1 MLAAEQCFNDI
12 NNTPVRYVRGRVEL
26 YNGSTLLNTFRH
38 TDILKSFT
46 IERVGDN
53 SKFFGYGIVHKINV
67 KVLDKDRQLS
77 ITTANS
83 LDVAFGIGSDFIYPY
98 PIFYVSEVHRNE
110 NTNELSITAYD
121 VLYRAA
127 NYTVSDLI
135 LPNEYTI
142 ATFVKACAVLLGV
155 PRNITASGFDTLY
168 PNGANFDGTETVR
181 EALNAVAEA
190 TQTIYYL
197 NNKQELT
204 FRRLDVSGAAQL
216 DIGKDKYYSLD
227 SKTNRR
233 LVGVASITELGD
245 NVSAALQES
254 GTTQYIR
261 DNPFWE
267 LRDDIGTLVDAA
279 LAAVGGLT
287 INQFE
292 CNWRG
297 SFILEMGDKISLTTK
312 DNKKVYSYVLDDVIS
327 YDGAFKE
334 KTRWNYST
342 DEAETETNP
351 TSIGDA
357 LKTTYAKVDKVN
369 KRIEMVA
376 SETQSN
382 KSNIA
387 ALRMNTDS
395 ISASVSS
402 VEERTGTLEG
412 DVAANKSNIAA
423 IRLDTE
429 SISASVSSIEER
441 TNNAVSGI
449 NDDITTLTKKV
460 NATIT
465 SEDVNIQIQSALSNG
480 VESIT
485 TETGYTFNNEGLT
498 VAKSDS
504 EMKTTISDDGMK
516 VFKNNEAML
525 VANNVGV
532 DAVNL
537 SATTYL
543 IIGTNSRFENYGT
556 DRTGCFWIGG

>member
-516 VFKNNEAML
+516 VFKNNEAVL

>member
-190 TQTIYYL
+190 TQTIYYI
-197 NNKQELT
+197 NNEQELT

-292 CNWRG
+292 CDWRG

-387 ALRMNTDS
+387 ALRMNTES

-516 VFKNNEAML
+516 VFKNNEAVL

>member
-46 IERVGDN
+46 IERVGD
-53 SKFFGYGIVHKINV
+53 SSRFFGYGVVHKLNV

-127 NYTVSDLI
+127 NYTVSDLV

-155 PRNITASGFDTLY
+155 PRNITANGFDTLY

-233 LVGVASITELGD
+233 LVSVASITELGD

-254 GTTQYIR
+254 GTTQYVR

-267 LRDDIGTLVDAA
+267 LRDDIATLVDAA

-312 DNKKVYSYVLDDVIS
+312 DNEKVYSYVLDDVIS

-334 KTRWNYST
+334 KTRWNYGS
-342 DEAETETNP
+342 EETEEETNP
-351 TSIGDA
+351 TNLGEA
-357 LKTTYAKVDKVN
+357 LKMTFAKVDKVN
-369 KRIEMVA
+369 KQIDIVA
-376 SETQSN
+376 SEAEAN

-395 ISASVSS
+395 I
-402 VEERTGTLEG
+402 G
-412 DVAANKSNIAA
+412 
-423 IRLDTE
+423 
-429 SISASVSSIEER
+429 ASVSSIEER
-441 TNNAVSGI
+441 TNNLESNV
-449 NDDITTLTKKV
+449 NDEITTLTKKV
-460 NATIT
+460 DAAMTP
-465 SEDVNIQIQSALSNG
+465 DAVKLSIREELANG
-480 VESIT
+480 VDKVYTS
-485 TETGYTFNNEGLT
+485 TGFSFDADGLRVSKTGSEMDTLLDEDGLT
-498 VAKSDS
+498 VYR
-504 EMKTTISDDGMK
+504 
-516 VFKNNEAML
+516 NNTEVLTAD
-525 VANNVGV
+525 NTGV
-532 DAVNL
+532 NGINMTVRQ
-537 SATTYL
+537 YL
-543 IIGTNSRFENYGT
+543 IVGGSRFEAYGS
-556 DRTGCFWIGG
+556 RTGCFWIG

>member
-279 LAAVGGLT
+279 LAVVGGLT

-480 VESIT
+480 IESIT

>member
-1 MLAAEQCFNDI
+1 MLVAEQCFNDI
-12 NNTPVRYVRGRVEL
+12 NNSPVRYVRGRVEL
-26 YNGSTLLNTFRH
+26 YSGSTLLKTFRH

-46 IERVGDN
+46 IERVGDS
-53 SKFFGYGIVHKINV
+53 SKFFGYGIVHKLNV

-127 NYTVSDLI
+127 NYTVSDLV

-204 FRRLDVSGAAQL
+204 FRRLDVSGAEQL

-334 KTRWNYST
+334 KTRWNYGS
-342 DEAETETNP
+342 EETEEETNP
-351 TSIGDA
+351 TNLGEA
-357 LKTTYAKVDKVN
+357 LKMTFAKVDKVN
-369 KRIEMVA
+369 KQIDIVA
-376 SETQSN
+376 SEAEAN

-395 ISASVSS
+395 I
-402 VEERTGTLEG
+402 G
-412 DVAANKSNIAA
+412 
-423 IRLDTE
+423 
-429 SISASVSSIEER
+429 ASVSSIEER
-441 TNNAVSGI
+441 TNNLESNV
-449 NDDITTLTKKV
+449 NDEITTLTKKV
-460 NATIT
+460 DAAMTP
-465 SEDVNIQIQSALSNG
+465 DAVKLSIREELANG
-480 VESIT
+480 VDKVYTS
-485 TETGYTFNNEGLT
+485 TGFSFDADGLRVSKTGSEMDTLLDEDGLT
-498 VAKSDS
+498 VYR
-504 EMKTTISDDGMK
+504 
-516 VFKNNEAML
+516 NNTEVLTAD
-525 VANNVGV
+525 NTGV
-532 DAVNL
+532 NGINMTVRQ
-537 SATTYL
+537 YL
-543 IIGTNSRFENYGT
+543 IVGGSRFEAYGS
-556 DRTGCFWIGG
+556 RTGCFWIG

>member
-1 MLAAEQCFNDI
+1 MLVAEQCFNDI
-12 NNTPVRYVRGRVEL
+12 NNSPVRYVRGRVEL

-46 IERVGDN
+46 IERVGD
-53 SKFFGYGIVHKINV
+53 SSRFFGYGIVHKLNV
-67 KVLDKDRQLS
+67 KVLDKDRQLN

-127 NYTVSDLI
+127 NYTVSDLR
-135 LPNEYTI
+135 LPNKYTI

-155 PRNITASGFDTLY
+155 PRKIMASGFDTFY

-197 NNKQELT
+197 NNEQELT

-245 NVSAALQES
+245 NVSATLQES
-254 GTTQYIR
+254 GTTQYVR

-267 LRDDIGTLVDAA
+267 LRNDIATLVDAA

-292 CNWRG
+292 CDWRG

-334 KTRWNYST
+334 KTRWNYSSEDT
-342 DEAETETNP
+342 QVETNP
-351 TSIGDA
+351 TNLGEA
-357 LKTTYAKVDKVN
+357 LKMTYAKVDKAN
-369 KRIEMVA
+369 KQIDIVA
-376 SETQSN
+376 SKTEAN
-382 KSNIA
+382 KSDIA
-387 ALRMNTDS
+387 ALRLDTES
-395 ISASVSS
+395 IEASVSS
-402 VEERTGTLEG
+402 VASETET
-412 DVAANKSNIAA
+412 NKSNIAA

-449 NDDITTLTKKV
+449 NDEISTLTKKV
-460 NATIT
+460 NASIT
-465 SEDVNIQIQSALSNG
+465 EEDVKIQVQSELKNG

-516 VFKNNEAML
+516 VFKNDEAVL

-556 DRTGCFWIGG
+556 DRTGCFYLG

>member
-1 MLAAEQCFNDI
+1 MLVAEQCFNDI

-26 YNGSTLLNTFRH
+26 YSGSTLLKTFRH

-46 IERVGDN
+46 IERVGDS
-53 SKFFGYGIVHKINV
+53 SKFFGYGIVHKLNV

-127 NYTVSDLI
+127 NYTVSDLV

-233 LVGVASITELGD
+233 LVGVASVTELGD

-254 GTTQYIR
+254 GTTQYMR

-292 CNWRG
+292 CDWRG

-334 KTRWNYST
+334 KTRWNYGS
-342 DEAETETNP
+342 EETEEETNP
-351 TSIGDA
+351 TNLGEA
-357 LKTTYAKVDKVN
+357 LKMTFAKVDKVN
-369 KRIEMVA
+369 KQIDIVA
-376 SETQSN
+376 SETEAN

-395 ISASVSS
+395 I
-402 VEERTGTLEG
+402 G
-412 DVAANKSNIAA
+412 
-423 IRLDTE
+423 
-429 SISASVSSIEER
+429 ASVSSIEER
-441 TNNAVSGI
+441 TNNLESGI
-449 NDDITTLTKKV
+449 NEEITTLTKKV
-460 NATIT
+460 DAAMT
-465 SEDVNIQIQSALSNG
+465 SDAVKLSIREELANG
-480 VESIT
+480 VDKVYTS
-485 TETGYTFNNEGLT
+485 TGFSFDADGLRVSKTGSEMDTLLDEDGLT
-498 VAKSDS
+498 VYR
-504 EMKTTISDDGMK
+504 
-516 VFKNNEAML
+516 NNTEVLTAD
-525 VANNVGV
+525 NTGV
-532 DAVNL
+532 NGINMTVRQ
-537 SATTYL
+537 YL
-543 IIGTNSRFENYGT
+543 IVGGSRFEAYGS
-556 DRTGCFWIGG
+556 RTGCFWIG

>member
-1 MLAAEQCFNDI
+1 MLVAEQCFNDI

-53 SKFFGYGIVHKINV
+53 SKFFGYGVVHKLNV

-127 NYTVSDLI
+127 NYTVSDLV
-135 LPNEYTI
+135 LPTEYTI

-155 PRNITASGFDTLY
+155 PRNIPASGFDTLY

-204 FRRLDVSGAAQL
+204 FRRLDISGAAQL

-254 GTTQYIR
+254 GTTQYVR

-351 TSIGDA
+351 TSIGDS
-357 LKTTYAKVDKVN
+357 LKQTYARVDKANKQIELAVN
-369 KRIEMVA
+369 DIK
-376 SETQSN
+376 SN
-382 KSNIA
+382 KDNITSLQINANSIA
-387 ALRMNTDS
+387 A
-395 ISASVSS
+395 S
-402 VEERTGTLEG
+402 VEKIEG
-412 DVAANKSNIAA
+412 DTTKTLGELNEDLA
-423 IRLDTE
+423 
-429 SISASVSSIEER
+429 
-441 TNNAVSGI
+441 
-449 NDDITTLTKKV
+449 TLTKKV
-460 NATIT
+460 NASIT
-465 SEDVNIQIQSALSNG
+465 AEDVKIQVQSELKNG

-516 VFKNNEAML
+516 VFKNDEAVL

>member
-190 TQTIYYL
+190 TQTIYYI
-197 NNKQELT
+197 NNEQELT

-480 VESIT
+480 IESIT

-516 VFKNNEAML
+516 VFKNNEAVL

>member
-190 TQTIYYL
+190 TQTIYYI

-254 GTTQYIR
+254 GTTQYVR

-279 LAAVGGLT
+279 LAVVGGLT

-387 ALRMNTDS
+387 TLRMNTDS

-449 NDDITTLTKKV
+449 NDDISTLTKKV
-460 NATIT
+460 NASIT
-465 SEDVNIQIQSALSNG
+465 EEDVKIQVQSELKNG
-480 VESIT
+480 IESIT

-556 DRTGCFWIGG
+556 DRTGCFWIGE

>member
-12 NNTPVRYVRGRVEL
+12 NNSPVRYVRGRVEL

-46 IERVGDN
+46 IERVGD
-53 SKFFGYGIVHKINV
+53 SSRFFGYGIVHKLNV

-135 LPNEYTI
+135 LPTEYTI

-312 DNKKVYSYVLDDVIS
+312 DNEKVYSYVLDDVIS

-351 TSIGDA
+351 TSIGDS
-357 LKTTYAKVDKVN
+357 LKQTYARVDKAN
-369 KRIEMVA
+369 KQIELAV
-376 SETQSN
+376 SDIKSN
-382 KSNIA
+382 KDNITSLQINANSIA
-387 ALRMNTDS
+387 A
-395 ISASVSS
+395 S
-402 VEERTGTLEG
+402 VE
-412 DVAANKSNIAA
+412 KI
-423 IRLDTE
+423 
-429 SISASVSSIEER
+429 
-441 TNNAVSGI
+441 
-449 NDDITTLTKKV
+449 
-460 NATIT
+460 
-465 SEDVNIQIQSALSNG
+465 
-480 VESIT
+480 
-485 TETGYTFNNEGLT
+485 
-498 VAKSDS
+498 
-504 EMKTTISDDGMK
+504 
-516 VFKNNEAML
+516 
-525 VANNVGV
+525 
-532 DAVNL
+532 
-537 SATTYL
+537 
-543 IIGTNSRFENYGT
+543 
-556 DRTGCFWIGG
+556 

>member
-190 TQTIYYL
+190 TQTIYYI

-516 VFKNNEAML
+516 VFKNNEAVL

>member
-26 YNGSTLLNTFRH
+26 YNGSTLLKTFRH

-46 IERVGDN
+46 IERVGD
-53 SKFFGYGIVHKINV
+53 SSRFFGYGVVHKLNV

-267 LRDDIGTLVDAA
+267 LRDDIAALVDAA

-334 KTRWNYST
+334 KTRWNYGS
-342 DEAETETNP
+342 EETEEETNP
-351 TSIGDA
+351 TNLGEA
-357 LKTTYAKVDKVN
+357 LKMTFAKVDKVN
-369 KRIEMVA
+369 KQIDIVA
-376 SETQSN
+376 SEAEAN

-395 ISASVSS
+395 I
-402 VEERTGTLEG
+402 G
-412 DVAANKSNIAA
+412 
-423 IRLDTE
+423 
-429 SISASVSSIEER
+429 ASVSSIEER
-441 TNNAVSGI
+441 TNNLESNV
-449 NDDITTLTKKV
+449 NDEITTLTKKV
-460 NATIT
+460 DAAMTP
-465 SEDVNIQIQSALSNG
+465 DAVKLSIREELANG
-480 VESIT
+480 VDKVYTS
-485 TETGYTFNNEGLT
+485 TGFSFDADGLRVSKTGSEMDTLLDEDGLT
-498 VAKSDS
+498 VYR
-504 EMKTTISDDGMK
+504 
-516 VFKNNEAML
+516 NNTEVLTAD
-525 VANNVGV
+525 NTGV
-532 DAVNL
+532 NGINMTVRQ
-537 SATTYL
+537 YL
-543 IIGTNSRFENYGT
+543 IVGGSRFEAYGS
-556 DRTGCFWIGG
+556 RTGCFWIG

>member
-1 MLAAEQCFNDI
+1 MLVAEQCFNDI

-46 IERVGDN
+46 IERVGD
-53 SKFFGYGIVHKINV
+53 SSRFFGYGVVHKLNV

-121 VLYRAA
+121 VLYRAV
-127 NYTVSDLI
+127 NYTVSDLV
-135 LPNEYTI
+135 LPNGYTI

-267 LRDDIGTLVDAA
+267 LRNDIGTLVDAA
-279 LAAVGGLT
+279 LAVVGGLT

-292 CNWRG
+292 CDWRG
-297 SFILEMGDKISLTTK
+297 NFLLEMGDKISLTTK
-312 DNKKVYSYVLDDVIS
+312 DDEKVYSFVLDDVIS
-327 YDGAFKE
+327 YDGAFSE
-334 KTRWNYST
+334 KTQWSYGA
-342 DEAETETNP
+342 DEAETDTNP

-369 KRIEMVA
+369 KQIEMVA
-376 SETQSN
+376 SETQTN

-387 ALRMNTDS
+387 AL
-395 ISASVSS
+395 
-402 VEERTGTLEG
+402 
-412 DVAANKSNIAA
+412 
-423 IRLDTE
+423 RLDTE

-449 NDDITTLTKKV
+449 NDDISTLTKKV

-516 VFKNNEAML
+516 VYKNDEAVL
-525 VANNVGV
+525 IANNVGV

-543 IIGTNSRFENYGT
+543 IIGTNSRFENFGT
-556 DRTGCFWIGG
+556 DRTGCFWIGE

>member
-1 MLAAEQCFNDI
+1 MLVAEQCFNDI

-46 IERVGDN
+46 IERVGD
-53 SKFFGYGIVHKINV
+53 SSRFFGYGVVHKLNV

-127 NYTVSDLI
+127 NYTVSDLV

-204 FRRLDVSGAAQL
+204 FRRLDISGAAQL

-292 CNWRG
+292 CDWRG

-334 KTRWNYST
+334 KTRWNYGS
-342 DEAETETNP
+342 EETEEETNP
-351 TSIGDA
+351 TNLGEA
-357 LKTTYAKVDKVN
+357 LKMTFAKVDKVN
-369 KRIEMVA
+369 KQIDIVA
-376 SETQSN
+376 SEAEAN

-395 ISASVSS
+395 I
-402 VEERTGTLEG
+402 G
-412 DVAANKSNIAA
+412 
-423 IRLDTE
+423 
-429 SISASVSSIEER
+429 ASVSSIEER
-441 TNNAVSGI
+441 TNNLENGI
-449 NDDITTLTKKV
+449 NEEITTLTKKV
-460 NATIT
+460 DAAMTP
-465 SEDVNIQIQSALSNG
+465 DAVKLSIREELANG
-480 VESIT
+480 VDKVYTS
-485 TETGYTFNNEGLT
+485 TGFSFDADGLRVSKTGSEMDTLLDEDGLT
-498 VAKSDS
+498 VYR
-504 EMKTTISDDGMK
+504 
-516 VFKNNEAML
+516 NNTEVLTAD
-525 VANNVGV
+525 NTGV
-532 DAVNL
+532 NGINMTVRQ
-537 SATTYL
+537 YL
-543 IIGTNSRFENYGT
+543 IVGGSRFEAYGN
-556 DRTGCFWIGG
+556 RTGCFWIG

>member
-127 NYTVSDLI
+127 NYTVSDLV

-155 PRNITASGFDTLY
+155 PRNIPASGFDTLY

-254 GTTQYIR
+254 GTTQYVR

-267 LRDDIGTLVDAA
+267 LRDDIATLVDAA

-292 CNWRG
+292 CDWRG

-516 VFKNNEAML
+516 VFKNDEAVL

-556 DRTGCFWIGG
+556 DRTGCFWIGE

>member
-1 MLAAEQCFNDI
+1 MLVAEQCFNDI

-26 YNGSTLLNTFRH
+26 YSGSTLLNTFRH

-46 IERVGDN
+46 IERVGD
-53 SKFFGYGIVHKINV
+53 SSRFFGYGVVHKLNV

-267 LRDDIGTLVDAA
+267 LRDDIAALVDAA

-334 KTRWNYST
+334 KTRWNYGS
-342 DEAETETNP
+342 EETEEETNP
-351 TSIGDA
+351 TNLGEA
-357 LKTTYAKVDKVN
+357 LKMTFAKVDKVN
-369 KRIEMVA
+369 KQIDIVA
-376 SETQSN
+376 SEAEAN

-395 ISASVSS
+395 I
-402 VEERTGTLEG
+402 G
-412 DVAANKSNIAA
+412 
-423 IRLDTE
+423 
-429 SISASVSSIEER
+429 ASVSSIEER
-441 TNNAVSGI
+441 TNNLESNV
-449 NDDITTLTKKV
+449 NDEITTLTKKV
-460 NATIT
+460 DAAMTP
-465 SEDVNIQIQSALSNG
+465 DAVKLSIREELANG
-480 VESIT
+480 VDKVYTS
-485 TETGYTFNNEGLT
+485 TGFSFDADGLRVSKTGSEMDTLLDEDGLT
-498 VAKSDS
+498 VYR
-504 EMKTTISDDGMK
+504 
-516 VFKNNEAML
+516 NNTEVLTAD
-525 VANNVGV
+525 NTGV
-532 DAVNL
+532 NGINMTVRQ
-537 SATTYL
+537 YL
-543 IIGTNSRFENYGT
+543 IVGGSRFEAYGS
-556 DRTGCFWIGG
+556 RTGCFWIG

>member
-26 YNGSTLLNTFRH
+26 YSGSTLLKTFRH

-46 IERVGDN
+46 IERVGD
-53 SKFFGYGIVHKINV
+53 SSRFFGYGVVHKLNV

-127 NYTVSDLI
+127 NYTVSDLV

-155 PRNITASGFDTLY
+155 PRNITANGFDTLY

-254 GTTQYIR
+254 GTTQYVR
-261 DNPFWE
+261 NNPFWE
-267 LRDDIGTLVDAA
+267 LRNDIGTLVDAA

-334 KTRWNYST
+334 KTRWNYGS
-342 DEAETETNP
+342 EETEEETNP
-351 TSIGDA
+351 TNLGEA
-357 LKTTYAKVDKVN
+357 LKMTFAKVDKVN
-369 KRIEMVA
+369 KQIDIVA
-376 SETQSN
+376 SEAEAN

-387 ALRMNTDS
+387 ALRMNTD
-395 ISASVSS
+395 
-402 VEERTGTLEG
+402 
-412 DVAANKSNIAA
+412 
-423 IRLDTE
+423 

-449 NDDITTLTKKV
+449 NDDISTLTKKV
-460 NATIT
+460 NAAIT

-516 VFKNNEAML
+516 VYKNDEAVL
-525 VANNVGV
+525 IANNVGV